1 MSEVLTTENIGPIL
15 KKAFEEYH
23 EKVMVPTLDK
33 LFEKK
38 IMEYHEGVLMPMFE
52 DIYKRFDA
60 MDKRFD
66 AMDKRLEKTA
76 EKSDIKRLEKGT
88 LGLELRLGRRIDV
101 LNKAYLD
108 IARD

>member
-60 MDKRFD
+60 MDKR
-66 AMDKRLEKTA
+66 LEKTA